1 MKKQIIITSIF
12 SALALGFLS
21 IGSSASAAEMNSQG
35 NMTTTTTT
43 TSTDNQTNMS
53 DHASTIVSDA
63 YLVEGSEGHDVV
75 HLQGFLESKGFLK
88 LPRGVVKGY
97 FGRLTRQALA
107 NYQASMGLEADGNFG
122 PITRATARGEGNSMG
137 SSMSHIMM
145 PNTDT
150 KAAGIRV
157 LLNSI
162 NREHANLASVAL
174 RKGFDGATDFN
185 ASFKALDDNSI
196 EIGNSITSV
205 YGADAGAKFLEIWR
219 SHIVYFKNYTVAS
232 KTNDQAGKAKAV
244 EDLAGYVNR
253 ISTFLSQA
261 NPNLPFDAV
270 HGLVATHVGLLKDTI
285 DQYFAGNLAASYAQQ
300 HATDVQIGTGVADA
314 VAGAIVKQFPEKF

>member
-1 MKKQIIITSIF
+1 MIMKSSIKLAVA
-12 SALALGFLS
+12 ALVLGTAT
-21 IGSSASAAEMNSQG
+21 IANVASAHMVSTGSRG
-35 NMTTTTTT
+35 N
-43 TSTDNQTNMS
+43 
-53 DHASTIVSDA
+53 
-63 YLVEGSEGHDVV
+63 DVGE
-75 HLQGFLESKGFLK
+75 LQGYLQEKDFLHIPL
-88 LPRGVVKGY
+88 GVAPGY
-97 FGRLTRQALA
+97 FGKLTKSALMRF
-107 NYQASMGLEADGNFG
+107 QASVGLSQTGEYDSDTETKLTGMNHGMGMNMGMGN
-122 PITRATARGEGNSMG
+122 T
-137 SSMSHIMM
+137 M
-145 PNTDT
+145 PMTDT

-174 RKGFDGATDFN
+174 RKGFDGATDFD
-185 ASFKALDDNSI
+185 ASFKALDNNSV

-232 KTNDQAGKAKAV
+232 KTNDQAGKDKAV
-244 EDLAGYVNR
+244 QDLATYVNN

-270 HGLVATHVGLLKDTI
+270 HSLVATHVGLLKDTI
-285 DQYFAGNLAASYAQQ
+285 DQYFAGNLAASYSQQ

-314 VAGAIVKQFPEKF
+314 VAGAIVKQFPQKF